1 MPRAEAPAL
10 QATAALVFLASAAG
24 TIVWCGSMSAMPGM
38 EMPGGWTM
46 SMAWMRMPGQTWV
59 QSGATFIGMWSLM
72 MLAMMLPAAMP
83 LFRRYRRA
91 MRHAPRRDAL
101 TAAVAASYF
110 AVWSL
115 VGVAVFPAGVA
126 FAELAMTLPALSR
139 LTPYLAATV
148 VVLAGALQFTAW
160 KARRLECC
168 AGGSDSRIRPGFA
181 AAWRHGV
188 QLGLRCNYCCASLT
202 AILLVIGVMDLRA
215 MAVVMTAISAER
227 LLPASRF
234 WARVFGA
241 LAMVAGSVMW
251 VLA

>member
-1 MPRAEAPAL
+1 MNAVNAAAAL
-10 QATAALVFLASAAG
+10 TVAVSAVATAL
-24 TIVWCGSMSAMPGM
+24 WCGAMSAMPGM
-38 EMPGGWTM
+38 DMPGGWSM
-46 SMAWMRMPGQTWV
+46 SMAWMRMPGQSW
-59 QSGATFIGMWSLM
+59 GGFAAGFLGMWSLM
-72 MLAMMLPAAMP
+72 MLAMMMPVLRPVLVRFHGQAVPNPAALTVCLAAGYFATWTLAGLLLLPAGIA
-83 LFRRYRRA
+83 Y
-91 MRHAPRRDAL
+91 
-101 TAAVAASYF
+101 
-110 AVWSL
+110 
-115 VGVAVFPAGVA
+115 
-126 FAELAMTLPALSR
+126 AELAMRLPALSSA
-139 LTPYLAATV
+139 TPGLAAAV
-148 VVLAGALQFTAW
+148 VSLAGALQFTAW

-168 AGGSDSRIRPGFA
+168 AGGFDSRIRPGFA